1 MTAFGQPAERMV
13 NIKVV
18 PNHDSWV
25 YKIGEKAKVKIMV
38 FVNGSLLDKTEISY
52 SISQDMMSPI
62 SEGKK
67 ILKSGETELEL
78 GTMKTPGF
86 LRCKVQA
93 EVEGRKYEGMATVG
107 FEPEKISPTVNYPD
121 DFLEFWEK
129 AKMHASGFSMEMR
142 WLAQAILGAVLR

>member
-1 MTAFGQPAERMV
+1 MISRLREVWLFVLLSLFMTVFGQPAERMV

-121 DFLEFWEK
+121 DFEIMGE
-129 AKMHASGFSMEMR
+129 G
-142 WLAQAILGAVLR
+142 